1 MNIVVTIVAMIAERL
16 MVLKV
21 WRVVLRMIVR
31 ILVNVVVSGGLVE
44 CLILSCLGRVTSV
57 RRTLHS
63 GKVRGQIWT
72 FLKLKLEVR

>member
-31 ILVNVVVSGGLVE
+31 ILVNVVVSGG
-44 CLILSCLGRVTSV
+44 
-57 RRTLHS
+57 
-63 GKVRGQIWT
+63 
-72 FLKLKLEVR
+72 

>member
-31 ILVNVVVSGGLVE
+31 ILVNVVVRIV
-44 CLILSCLGRVTSV
+44 LIVVVV
-57 RRTLHS
+57 RLN
-63 GKVRGQIWT
+63 VL
-72 FLKLKLEVR
+72 F